1 MMPGQLT
8 EEQSTNKAEFE
19 DLKKLL
25 REREIMLSAKE
36 TEVKMI
42 KQSMQEKI
50 RELEKIIQS
59 QAKRQPGQS
68 RLVSFLANIDK
79 RH

>member
-1 MMPGQLT
+1 M
-8 EEQSTNKAEFE
+8 N
-19 DLKKLL
+19 DLKRALK
-25 REREIMLSAKE
+25 EREIMLSAKE

-59 QAKRQPGQS
+59 QAKRQPGKS
-68 RLVSFLANIDK
+68 RLVSFLTNIDK